1 MSAGFAPA
9 ATEGSPDLAMS
20 DPMQGSRPSRAEL
33 RRRRELAEEATPVA
47 ASPATVSP
55 ASVSSAPATRAQR
68 RLAAEAWAATDEPPS
83 RAQLRE
89 KQQKDAKKRGPLR
102 TLLTAWWVYPLVAL
116 VALFVYLGV
125 RSAQPPSTPPGVEVT
140 TPTPIP

>member
-1 MSAGFAPA
+1 MSAGFAPT

-20 DPMQGSRPSRAEL
+20 DPMQGSRLSRAEL
-33 RRRRELAEEATPVA
+33 RRQREV
-47 ASPATVSP
+47 
-55 ASVSSAPATRAQR
+55 
-68 RLAAEAWAATDEPPS
+68 AEAGAATAAPPT

>member
-9 ATEGSPDLAMS
+9 ATEGSPDLTVS
-20 DPMQGSRPSRAEL
+20 DQMQGSRPSRAEL
-33 RRRRELAEEATPVA
+33 RRRREVAEEAPALPDST
-47 ASPATVSP
+47 ATVPP
-55 ASVSSAPATRAQR
+55 APTSSAPATRAER
-68 RLAAEAWAATDEPPS
+68 RLAAEAGAATAARES
-83 RAQLRE
+83 RAQVRA
-89 KQQKDAKKRGPLR
+89 KQRQEAKRRGPLR
-102 TLLTAWWVYPLVAL
+102 TLLTAWWVYPLIAL